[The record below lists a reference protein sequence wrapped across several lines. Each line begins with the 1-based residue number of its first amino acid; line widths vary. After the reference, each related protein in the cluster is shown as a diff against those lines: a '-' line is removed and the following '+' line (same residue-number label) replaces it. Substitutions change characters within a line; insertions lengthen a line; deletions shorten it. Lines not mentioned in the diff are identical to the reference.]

1 MRGLAAIIYKELIQ
15 VRRDPATAF
24 VFIIPV
30 IQLLLFGFALDTD
43 VRHIPTA
50 VFDLDQRAAARDL
63 LAKFESTSYFNVIRH
78 ASTQQELY
86 DAIVSGEAQVGI
98 VIPPDYS
105 DRALAGRGAT
115 VQVLIDGS
123 DNTVASRV
131 LYVANGVGLN
141 ASMAQLQGNNGS
153 AMPIEVRPY
162 MLYNPNMKSANFFV
176 PGLVGIILQIVT
188 LFLTAF
194 SIVRERE
201 RGTMEQ
207 LIVTPVG
214 RAALMIGKLI
224 PYAVI
229 GMLETCF
236 VLAAMVWIFKVPING
251 NLALLLLLSVLFLIP
266 ALGLGIFISTLA
278 RNQGQA
284 VQFAFLL
291 MMPSIL
297 LSGFMFP
304 RESMPGPIYVVT
316 FLIPVTYY
324 LQILRGIILRGA
336 PFEFLIQQSVMLA
349 VFSVVIFTIST
360 LRFQKRLG

>member
-1 MRGLAAIIYKELIQ
+1 MRGLYAIIYKELIQ

-24 VFIIPV
+24 VFMVPV

-43 VRHIPTA
+43 VRHIPTV
-50 VFDLDQRAAARDL
+50 VFDLDQRAAARDVL
-63 LAKFESTSYFNVIRH
+63 WKFENTSYFHVIRN
-78 ASTQQELY
+78 AKTEQELY
-86 DAIVSGEAQVGI
+86 DAIVAGEAQVGI

-105 DRALAGRGAT
+105 DRSLAARGAT
-115 VQVLIDGS
+115 IQVLIDGS

-131 LYVANGVGLN
+131 LYVASGVGLN
-141 ASMAQLQGNNGS
+141 ASVSQLLNQNGGL
-153 AMPIEVRPY
+153 MPVEVRPY

-214 RAALMIGKLI
+214 RAGLMIGKLI
-224 PYAVI
+224 PYAII

-251 NLALLLLLSVLFLIP
+251 SLALLLLLSVLFLIP
-266 ALGLGIFISTLA
+266 ALGLGIFISTIA
-278 RNQGQA
+278 QNQGQA
-284 VQFAFLL
+284 VQFSFLIML
-291 MMPSIL
+291 PSIL

-304 RESMPGPIYVVT
+304 RESMPGPIYAIT
-316 FLIPVTYY
+316 FAIPVTYY

-336 PFEFLIQQSVMLA
+336 PFEFLMQQSAMLA